1 MDNLRKI
8 LCVSLIF
15 VATGGLAQTDQAD
28 KPQNPLALE
37 LPATDAQAVTEP
49 AMENPPPAP
58 RKSTAPTQVFKP
70 SEVISADIAV
80 PFPVD
85 I

>member
-1 MDNLRKI
+1 MHNIRKI

-15 VATGGLAQTDQAD
+15 VASGGLAQTEQAENSQD
-28 KPQNPLALE
+28 PLALE
-37 LPATDAQAVTEP
+37 LPANDAQAGSDP
-49 AMENPPPAP
+49 AVENPPPAP
-58 RKSTAPTQVFKP
+58 RKATPPKRVFKP
-70 SEVISADIAV
+70 SEEISADIAV